1 MALRPCRGGGR
12 LEVVRLERIVLDS
25 TSSASSGGDSGCRSS
40 AMHWSVLPNGIGG
53 ST

>member
-1 MALRPCRGGGR
+1 MALCPCRGGGR
-12 LEVVRLERIVLDS
+12 LKVVRLERIVLES

-40 AMHWSVLPNGIGG
+40 DMHWSVLQNGSDS